1 MTDDRLDDARGVDI
15 AERIDRSFGD
25 GPAAPSLEDLL
36 GRGRRALRR
45 RRLVTTGAGIAAAV
59 LVGSG
64 VLWSAGDGGSGADRS
79 FVDEPTTSQS
89 AEPDPWQVVPASD
102 PDIEGTELVGWDDE
116 GRLKVRE
123 GVTVLQYADNPLGF
137 RAPDSSAALAVSVD
151 GAETWLVTQF
161 NADRTGAM
169 SSSGTSSEEARLSFP
184 TFELWLD
191 DQVAMAH
198 GDPTLALV
206 RFAPDGRLETR
217 DDDVTLIQQR
227 AHPDLGPTFAG
238 PDDLT
243 AVAEVRW
250 GEKRWYVLAR
260 RIGDSDPEYFPTA
273 ASVSAP
279 TLDEFIDYA
288 REAYA
293 SGGGLR

>member
-1 MTDDRLDDARGVDI
+1 MTDDHTGIDI

-25 GPAAPSLEDLL
+25 GPAAPPLDALVGL
-36 GRGRRALRR
+36 GHRALRR
-45 RRLVTTGAGIAAAV
+45 RRLSLAGAGLAATVAI
-59 LVGSG
+59 GG
-64 VLWSAGDGGSGADRS
+64 VLWSVGDGDVGRGADPS
-79 FVDEPTTSQS
+79 FVDEPTSQ
-89 AEPDPWQVVPASD
+89 APQPDLWQVVPASD
-102 PDIEGTELVGWDDE
+102 PDIEGTELVGWDDD
-116 GRLKVRE
+116 GGLKVRE
-123 GVTVLQYADNPLGF
+123 GVTVLRFSDNPLGF
-137 RAPDSSAALAVSVD
+137 KAPDNSAALAVSVD
-151 GAETWLVTQF
+151 GGETWLVTQY
-161 NADRTGAM
+161 NADAQGMRSTGTASEDART
-169 SSSGTSSEEARLSFP
+169 SFP

-191 DQVAMAH
+191 DQVAVAH

-206 RFAPDGRLETR
+206 RFAPDGRLEAR

-260 RIGDSDPEYFPTA
+260 RIGDHDPEYFPTA

-279 TLDEFIDYA
+279 TLDGFIDFA
-288 REAYA
+288 RDAYA
-293 SGGGLR
+293 NGGGLR

>member
-25 GPAAPSLEDLL
+25 GPAAPPLVDLL
-36 GRGRRALRR
+36 GQGRRALRR
-45 RRLVTTGAGIAAAV
+45 RRLVTAGAGLAAAV

-64 VLWSAGDGGSGADRS
+64 VLWSAGDGGAGADRS
-79 FVDEPTTSQS
+79 FVDEPTTSQT

-102 PDIEGTELVGWDDE
+102 PDIEGTELVGWDDD

-123 GVTVLQYADNPLGF
+123 GVTVLHYTDNPLGF
-137 RAPDSSAALAVSVD
+137 RAPDRSAALAVSV
-151 GAETWLVTQF
+151 GGEETWLVTQY
-161 NADRTGAM
+161 NANAEGQQ
-169 SSSGTSSEEARLSFP
+169 SSGTSSEEARLSFP
-184 TFELWLD
+184 TFELWLE
-191 DQVAMAH
+191 DQVAIAH

-206 RFAPDGRLETR
+206 RFAPDGRLEAR
-217 DDDVTLIQQR
+217 DDDVTLIDQR
-227 AHPDLGPTFAG
+227 THPDLGQTFAG

-279 TLDEFIDYA
+279 TLDGFIDYA